1 METLFIYYPKND
13 IRVIDYGEITHLSSV
28 FKHNQKSYL
37 VDVWSNKKYEK
48 QYMRLIL
55 DLKNKNTIAYLI
67 SLSAFKKFDKG
78 KCKDIVSKKVS
89 RKIFNLIGANEY
101 DQIKLEK
108 YNRELPKNRSPIIYF
123 IFLH

>member
-13 IRVIDYGEITHLSSV
+13 IRVIDYGEITHLGSV

-67 SLSAFKKFDKG
+67 SLSAF
-78 KCKDIVSKKVS
+78 
-89 RKIFNLIGANEY
+89 
-101 DQIKLEK
+101 
-108 YNRELPKNRSPIIYF
+108 
-123 IFLH
+123 